1 MSIPSSIEY
10 IDSARHFAAIVAGRA
25 DEIEERRRI
34 PPDLSSALADAGLF
48 LLLVPKSLGGAG
60 LKKIDTVASDS

>member
-1 MSIPSSIEY
+1 MSIPGSIEY

-48 LLLVPKSLGGAG
+48 LVPKSLGGAG